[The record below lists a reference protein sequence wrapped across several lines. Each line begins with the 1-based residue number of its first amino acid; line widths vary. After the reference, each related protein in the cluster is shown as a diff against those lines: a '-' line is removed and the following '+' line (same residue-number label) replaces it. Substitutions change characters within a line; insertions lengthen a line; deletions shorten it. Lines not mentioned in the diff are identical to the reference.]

1 MPTGSDDMEDLDRPA
16 TKRDLFELQAATKR
30 DFLELATKAD
40 LRALEAA
47 TKDDIRALGAA
58 TKDDL
63 RALEAATKDDLRILH
78 AATKDDL
85 RALQAA
91 TRDDLR
97 ALEAATKDD
106 LSALRALDAARQRD
120 LRGFEENVNA
130 RFDELHRHF
139 DVAIESFK
147 TEFASL
153 YDWTLATTSSVG
165 QRVTRLETDHGRRLR
180 GLETRVTRL
189 EKRRK

>member
-30 DFLELATKAD
+30 DFLELATKDD

-58 TKDDL
+58 TKDD
-63 RALEAATKDDLRILH
+63 
-78 AATKDDL
+78 
-85 RALQAA
+85 
-91 TRDDLR
+91 
-97 ALEAATKDD
+97 
-106 LSALRALDAARQRD
+106 LRALDAARQRD

-165 QRVTRLETDHGRRLR
+165 QRVTRLETDHGRRLL

>member
-1 MPTGSDDMEDLDRPA
+1 MATGSDDMEDLDRPA
-16 TKRDLFELQAATKR
+16 TKRDLFELQAATK
-30 DFLELATKAD
+30 DALSGVATKDD
-40 LRALEAA
+40 LRALDAA
-47 TKDDIRALGAA
+47 RKRDLLDLA

-63 RALEAATKDDLRILH
+63 RALEAATKDDLRALD

-85 RALQAA
+85 H
-91 TRDDLR
+91 
-97 ALEAATKDD
+97 
-106 LSALRALDAARQRD
+106 ALDAARQRD
-120 LRGFEENVNA
+120 LRDFEEKVNA

-153 YDWTLATTSSVG
+153 YDWTLATTSSVDR
-165 QRVTRLETDHGRRLR
+165 RVTHLETDHGRRLL